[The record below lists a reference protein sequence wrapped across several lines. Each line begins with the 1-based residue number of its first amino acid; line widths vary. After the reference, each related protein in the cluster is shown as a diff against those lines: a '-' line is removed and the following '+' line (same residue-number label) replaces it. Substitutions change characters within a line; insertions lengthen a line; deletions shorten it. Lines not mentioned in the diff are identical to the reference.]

1 MTLEELE
8 KRIFEL
14 SRIHAATHDE
24 DVKADLEKLRKQVAK
39 MEERLLTAR
48 LTNQRRLLPTMRIHA
63 RR

>member
-1 MTLEELE
+1 VAAPEIYTHVGPRRLPMTLEELE

-39 MEERLLTAR
+39 MEERLR
-48 LTNQRRLLPTMRIHA
+48 
-63 RR
+63 